1 MEKRF
6 LGGIMRK
13 LTSILLTTCMILMS
27 VATTR
32 AGGALETID
41 ITAGAPSPI
50 AGHILARVIGIRWD
64 TRSIPVPYRVNN
76 TLNPV
81 PNPLG
86 PAFLSVADATTA
98 LQGSFDKWNNIP
110 TSFMSSQ
117 IVGTTNNPGL
127 VGFNMINELS
137 FRTAAGFA
145 AIASSP
151 STNLIAD
158 TTLNNGDDIDGDGDS
173 DVSSAITTMQDVDND
188 GDNEFPAGFYKAG
201 TILDNDVQF
210 NTKVSNGFRF
220 TVDPAQVD
228 TVTRSVDLSC
238 VATHEFGHSL
248 GLSHVLDNQISA
260 TDGDGS
266 TMFPFIDT
274 GDPAS
279 EVAQASLS
287 ADDIAYASFYYP
299 EGSAESGPGA
309 LQAGDVSFTSQY
321 GLITGELR
329 HGVLN
334 QPIAGG
340 QLFAVDR
347 ATNSRV
353 VSAFSG
359 TTNLSF
365 NPANGGLFF
374 VPTVADAI
382 PNGNYVI
389 PVPQGNYSVG
399 VEAVDGSPAAAGNIS
414 FTCQIGNFFGQQNF
428 IEEFWNNQSE
438 GAIEREPGDAKN
450 VHVNNGQVNA
460 GNNIT
465 TNNVFNIS
473 GFGARN
479 FIGFINPP
487 PGGFI
492 YAVQFPASQV
502 SALNGGNPTLI
513 QAGLYDTIVV
523 DASVPVIFANAWLAK
538 GVVNPDTTAT
548 IDLVTPLAQS
558 SLFLAQDTDFAPFY
572 FKNPQDL
579 SEVIRLGIADGSI
592 QNLFLVLQIPP
603 APFAGVSNQ
612 PPLIGLSAQAPIL
625 GRSYLSTNGGATF
638 QRRNDLNFRFS
649 LIASQVP

>member
-1 MEKRF
+1 
-6 LGGIMRK
+6 MRK

-27 VATTR
+27 VVTTR

-41 ITAGAPSPI
+41 LTGAPPSPI
-50 AGHILARVIGIRWD
+50 AGHLLARVIGIKWD
-64 TRSIPVPYRVNN
+64 ARSIPVTYKMNN
-76 TLNPV
+76 TLDPI

-86 PAFLSVADATTA
+86 APVMTLAQATTA
-98 LQGSFDKWNNIP
+98 LQASFDAWNNIP

-117 IVGTTNNPGL
+117 ISGTTNNPGL
-127 VGFNMINELS
+127 IGFNMINELS

-151 STNLIAD
+151 STNLISD
-158 TTLNNGDDIDGDGDS
+158 TTLANGDDIDGDGDS
-173 DVSSAITTMQDVDND
+173 DVSSAITTMQDADSD

-220 TVDPAQVD
+220 TSGDANID
-228 TVTRSVDLSC
+228 AVTRSVDINC

-248 GLSHVLDNQISA
+248 GLSHVLNNQISA

-274 GDPAS
+274 GDPDA
-279 EVAQASLS
+279 ERGQAQLS
-287 ADDIAYASFYYP
+287 ADDIAYASFYYQ
-299 EGSAESGPGA
+299 EGSAASGPGA
-309 LQAGDVSFTSQY
+309 LQAGDVAFNSAY

-334 QPIAGG
+334 QPIAGA

-347 ATNSRV
+347 STNSLA

-374 VPTVADAI
+374 VPTVAAAI
-382 PNGNYVI
+382 PNGNYTI
-389 PVPQGNYSVG
+389 PVPSGNYSVG
-399 VEAVDGSPAAAGNIS
+399 VEATDGSPVAAANIS

-428 IEEFWNNQSE
+428 IEEFWNNNNE

-450 VHVNNGQVNA
+450 VHVNNGQTNA
-460 GNNIT
+460 GTNIT
-465 TNNVFNIS
+465 TNSVFNIS
-473 GFGARN
+473 GFGARTN
-479 FIGFINPP
+479 IGFINPP
-487 PGGFI
+487 AGGFI

-513 QAGLYDTIVV
+513 QAGLFDTTVV
-523 DASVPVIFANAWLAK
+523 DASVPVVFANAWLAK

-548 IDLVTPLAQS
+548 IDLVSPLDTS
-558 SLFLAQDTDFAPFY
+558 VTFIGQDLDFAPFY
-572 FKNPQDL
+572 FKNPHDL
-579 SEVIRLGIADGSI
+579 SEVIRAGIADGSI
-592 QNLFLVLQIPP
+592 QNLFLVLQINPP
-603 APFAGVSNQ
+603 PFAGVSNQ
-612 PPLIGLSAQAPIL
+612 PPLIGLSTQAPIL
-625 GRSYLSTNGGATF
+625 GRSFLSTNGGLTF
-638 QRRNDLNFRFS
+638 TRRNDLNFRFS
-649 LIASQVP
+649 LIASQIP